1 MSDLARARRFID
13 VFELARTAGEV
24 EGVLPVAQMLRLRP
38 SLVRPEGELAF
49 EMRGHV
55 DPRGRPAALLS
66 FRGKALMTCDR
77 CSAPVTCELRGSARF
92 YFVRTEQELARI
104 PVDEG
109 EDEPL
114 LGSERFDLHE
124 LLEDEAILALPISPR
139 HADCAAPA
147 LAAPDTGVDAAGKP
161 HPFASLAQLKSRRQ

>member
-1 MSDLARARRFID
+1 MSDRARARRFVD
-13 VFELARTAGEV
+13 VFELARTAGGV
-24 EGVLPVAQMLRLRP
+24 EGVLPLAQMPRLAP
-38 SLVRPEGELAF
+38 SLVRTEGELAF
-49 EMRGHV
+49 EMRGYL
-55 DPRGRPAALLS
+55 DPRGRPAAVLS

-77 CSAPVTCELRGSARF
+77 CGTPATCVLTGSARF

-104 PVDEG
+104 PVDES

-147 LAAPDTGVDAAGKP
+147 IATPDMGLDADDKP
-161 HPFASLAQLKSRRQ
+161 HPFAALAQLKSRRQ

>member
-1 MSDLARARRFID
+1 
-13 VFELARTAGEV
+13 
-24 EGVLPVAQMLRLRP
+24 
-38 SLVRPEGELAF
+38 VRPEGELAF
-49 EMRGHV
+49 EMRGYM
-55 DPRGRPAALLS
+55 DPRDRPSAELS
-66 FRGKALMTCDR
+66 FRGTALMTCDR
-77 CSAPVTCELRGSARF
+77 CGTPVRLELTGSARF

-104 PVDEG
+104 PVDES

-147 LAAPDTGVDAAGKP
+147 LATPDTGLDADGKP
-161 HPFASLAQLKSRRQ
+161 HPFAALAQLKSRRQ

>member
-1 MSDLARARRFID
+1 MSDLARARRFVD

-24 EGVLPVAQMLRLRP
+24 EGALPVTQMPRLAS
-38 SLVRPEGELAF
+38 SLVRPEGEFAF
-49 EMRGHV
+49 VMRGYV
-55 DPRGRPAALLS
+55 DSRGRRSAELS
-66 FRGKALMTCDR
+66 FRGTALMTCDR
-77 CSAPVTCELRGSARF
+77 CGTPVTCELTGSARF

-104 PVDEG
+104 PVDES

-139 HADCAAPA
+139 HADCAAPVQMS
-147 LAAPDTGVDAAGKP
+147 PDTGLDADGKP
-161 HPFASLAQLKSRRQ
+161 HPFAALAQLKSRRQ